1 MTQRPLEIRAQNRI
15 DAFIHKFK
23 HVLNLLSISH
33 KYHFESLETWA
44 KELIFYH
51 CTTNADGKNP
61 VLDSPRI
68 RDRDLELML
77 RVSTRINCYTFS
89 GAAENAL
96 MNRLKG
102 RFDRD
107 FFIRNLALAEELG
120 IRKFQGRLYYNELLR
135 QESLQTGIQLSTTSI
150 YSDLTEKQLFAL
162 FRGYWS
168 LTCYWKNLPSLVR
181 NKPLPSIAACAAHG
195 RCQTLWNDKWSADN
209 LRLIVDPS
217 PPLPLEKLE
226 KIRPLLISPR
236 DVSLGFGV
244 KIQPC
249 GLRELDEITK
259 QLQGTLADHFLGP
272 GR

>member
-1 MTQRPLEIRAQNRI
+1 
-15 DAFIHKFK
+15 
-23 HVLNLLSISH
+23 
-33 KYHFESLETWA
+33 
-44 KELIFYH
+44 
-51 CTTNADGKNP
+51 
-61 VLDSPRI
+61 
-68 RDRDLELML
+68 ML
-77 RVSTRINCYTFS
+77 RVSTRTNCYTLS

-102 RFDRD
+102 RFDRE

-120 IRKFQGRLYYNELLR
+120 MRKFQGRLYYNELVR

-150 YSDLTEKQLFAL
+150 YNDLTEKQSFAL

-168 LTCYWKNLPSLVR
+168 LTCYWKNLPSIVR

-209 LRLIVDPS
+209 LKLNVDPS
-217 PPLPLEKLE
+217 LLPLEKLE
-226 KIRPLLISPR
+226 KIRPLFIFPR
-236 DVSLGFGV
+236 DVFGA

-259 QLQGTLADHFLGP
+259 QLQDTLADHFLGP